1 MQINWEDFDNN
12 IKNTKYPYVL
22 IQKFFLS
29 LDSIEDKYASII
41 LRYIIKNN
49 FIIFTNSPFYVIIKN
64 IPKEKYPETI
74 DVLNTF
80 YELIKQKIKLLSKIE
95 KWFEAFKNKDF
106 WNKELNDQITDLY
119 LMRDIIK
126 ANFDT
131 SKGGVPFGFKM
142 MGIIKNTNINPI
154 GKQATIE
161 SAAERLKN
169 VLKIM
174 GSEYFKKINLPIFS
188 SIEFF
193 ELEPEEIIKYTN
205 IVYLK
210 TIEVITIT
218 IDLFENYNMICLKLD
233 NLLNPFFVNIE
244 EDTILDDD
252 IEDISYLLNQN

>member
-1 MQINWEDFDNN
+1 MQINWEDFNN
-12 IKNTKYPYVL
+12 SIKNTKYPYVL

-29 LDSIEDKYASII
+29 IETIEDKYASII

-49 FIIFTNSPFYVIIKN
+49 FIIFTNIPFYVIIKD
-64 IPKEKYPETI
+64 IPKDKYPETI
-74 DVLNTF
+74 DTLKMF
-80 YELIKQKIKLLSKIE
+80 YELIKQQMKLLEKIR
-95 KWFEAFKNKDF
+95 KWFEAYKNKNF
-106 WNKELNDQITDLY
+106 WNKELNEQLVDLY
-119 LMRDIIK
+119 LMRDLIK

-142 MGIIKNTNINPI
+142 MGIIKNSNVNSAA
-154 GKQATIE
+154 KQITIE

-169 VLKIM
+169 VLEII
-174 GSEYFKKINLPIFS
+174 GSEYFKKINLPIFCS
-188 SIEFF
+188 LDFF

-205 IVYLK
+205 IVYFK
-210 TIEVITIT
+210 TVETITMT